1 LNLRVPNAPSPRG
14 GESARHSGSRAPFP
28 SKQGQQWR
36 KITSRRMEP
45 PAWPFEILA
54 VLIVVYSVLVPESLR
69 LTCCCLCLCLCKAA
83 REPDASCSTKE
94 EKSEN
99 ETVRGAGIA
108 VVVPVWPSR
117 LPPRSCCAVY
127 CAILLYLLPGP
138 AAGLP
143 DRFLQMEEL
152 PRP

>member
-1 LNLRVPNAPSPRG
+1 
-14 GESARHSGSRAPFP
+14 
-28 SKQGQQWR
+28 
-36 KITSRRMEP
+36 MEP

-54 VLIVVYSVLVPESLR
+54 VLIVEYSVLVPESLR
-69 LTCCCLCLCLCKAA
+69 LTCCCLCLCLYKAA

-117 LPPRSCCAVY
+117 LSPGDAVLYIALCCCTCFLARRRGCRTAFFKWKNSHVLDGCYHPRVWHPISLTVWSTVQCSAV
-127 CAILLYLLPGP
+127 
-138 AAGLP
+138 
-143 DRFLQMEEL
+143 Q
-152 PRP
+152 